1 MTPLIMIIDDSPTIC
16 RVLESITRREG
27 YRAISFPDGFAAM
40 QWLASPVG
48 VVPSL
53 ILLDLL
59 MPRMDGISV
68 LRYLKKKPALADIPA
83 IVLTGCEGTIDR
95 LKARLA
101 GASEYVVKP
110 FTTRQIV
117 ALLQTHLGGEAPVQ
131 AEVTHDARDESTIE
145 KGWTA

>member
-1 MTPLIMIIDDSPTIC
+1 MTPLIMIIDDSPTMRKI
-16 RVLESITRREG
+16 LESIVQREG

-48 VVPSL
+48 VAPSL

-68 LRYLKKKPALADIPA
+68 LRYLKKKPALAAIPA

-117 ALLQTHLGGEAPVQ
+117 ALLQAHLGDGAAVQ
-131 AEVTHDARDESTIE
+131 AGLTYDARDESATE